1 MYKRSYID
9 EDPYVNIGD
18 HPIDVM
24 YAELVK
30 THGGMDVFIK
40 TSSLQSVFE
49 RKPMQCTI
57 WNVLV
62 RQVFLPPAKFM

>member
-40 TSSLQSVFE
+40 TSSSGRSGEWMFTE
-49 RKPMQCTI
+49 FIDSFGGNK
-57 WNVLV
+57 
-62 RQVFLPPAKFM
+62 K